1 MLVWLNP
8 NPDEAGK
15 KYEEI
20 RRHLIKI
27 FTCRGCHCAEELAD
41 ETINRVARKVQE
53 VAAGYVGDRS
63 LYFYGVARNVHLEYV
78 RTRAVPD
85 PPPPPEPRTES
96 DREYECLERCMEILS
111 AANRELIL
119 EYYREDKQ
127 AKIDHRIELARRAGI
142 GLNALRIQVCRI
154 TATLQKC
161 VIECVAQKRQVE
173 IDSPLFS

>member
-1 MLVWLNP
+1 
-8 NPDEAGK
+8 
-15 KYEEI
+15 
-20 RRHLIKI
+20 
-27 FTCRGCHCAEELAD
+27 
-41 ETINRVARKVQE
+41 
-53 VAAGYVGDRS
+53 
-63 LYFYGVARNVHLEYV
+63 
-78 RTRAVPD
+78 
-85 PPPPPEPRTES
+85 
-96 DREYECLERCMEILS
+96 MEILS

-154 TATLQKC
+154 RATLQKC